1 MTIDELTFAPIID
14 IVISIIPL
22 IRELSKRTLVV
33 TTKTNLTHLR
43 NKKIKDKDIRS
54 IYVLIKNQSPKK
66 GEFYYR
72 RCVDEYTFVLEL
84 VRSLFSLADL

>member
-54 IYVLIKNQSPKK
+54 DTY
-66 GEFYYR
+66 
-72 RCVDEYTFVLEL
+72 
-84 VRSLFSLADL
+84 